1 MLSREA
7 MTTKTGSATLSAPL
21 YRLYE
26 RRLLRRL
33 RGSRLP
39 SHIGIIMDGHRRYA
53 RAEGLQ
59 TYSDSYRSGMR
70 RLEDFLG
77 WAAVLPIPSIT
88 AWVLSTE
95 NLSRPP
101 EEIEPY
107 FDTLIEMFRR
117 LPEQVGGLGYRV
129 KVAGRLDL
137 LPAQLAEAAKSAV
150 EATGHPSNT
159 RKLTV
164 AMGYGGRQEIVDAC
178 RNLVEEL
185 VRKGVSPEELA
196 EKVDAT
202 GIAAHL
208 YEPDQPDADLIIR
221 TSGESRL
228 SGFLLWQA
236 AYAEYAFVDVYWPA
250 FRRVDFLRAL
260 RDYAAAD
267 RRFGR

>member
-1 MLSREA
+1 
-7 MTTKTGSATLSAPL
+7 
-21 YRLYE
+21 
-26 RRLLRRL
+26 
-33 RGSRLP
+33 
-39 SHIGIIMDGHRRYA
+39 
-53 RAEGLQ
+53 
-59 TYSDSYRSGMR
+59 
-70 RLEDFLG
+70 
-77 WAAVLPIPSIT
+77 
-88 AWVLSTE
+88 
-95 NLSRPP
+95 
-101 EEIEPY
+101 
-107 FDTLIEMFRR
+107 MFQR
-117 LPEQVGGLGYRV
+117 LPEQVGSLGYRV

-137 LPAQLAEAAKSAV
+137 LPAELAEAAKRAV
-150 EATGHPSNT
+150 EATAHPSNS

-185 VRKGVSPEELA
+185 VKQGIPPEELA
-196 EKVDAT
+196 EQVDAS